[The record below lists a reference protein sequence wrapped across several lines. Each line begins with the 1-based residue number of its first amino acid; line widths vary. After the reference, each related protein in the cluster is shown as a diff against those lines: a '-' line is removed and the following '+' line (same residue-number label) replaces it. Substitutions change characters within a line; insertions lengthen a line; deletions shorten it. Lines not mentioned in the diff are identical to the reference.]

1 MSQTV
6 NQLGLNAP
14 IISDEYRRSHP
25 PTPDV
30 IEIVPIETQLSINT
44 NQSNRNH
51 LPIPDPIE
59 TQLPIE
65 IVEPQR
71 SRPPTPDTIASVDGQ
86 QKGIRSN
93 SSPSTTNII
102 IFCPFLMTT
111 AALLILRTIFPFM
124 YMNPQHRRLCV
135 GLCRMLILF
144 AIYFKHLP
152 LLMNSREGAMVFL
165 HFFC

>member
-1 MSQTV
+1 MNIAGAIRPLQMSLKLYQSK
-6 NQLGLNAP
+6 L
-14 IISDEYRRSHP
+14 
-25 PTPDV
+25 
-30 IEIVPIETQLSINT
+30 LSINT

-102 IFCPFLMTT
+102 IFLPFFDDNCCITNFMHYFSFYVHEPP
-111 AALLILRTIFPFM
+111 APEALRGALQNVDSICNLLQTSSIVDELPGKVPWCFCIFSV
-124 YMNPQHRRLCV
+124 NPQHC
-135 GLCRMLILF
+135 F
-144 AIYFKHLP
+144 NY
-152 LLMNSREGAMVFL
+152 LL
-165 HFFC
+165 